1 MNYILT
7 ENKTVLLGPISWK
20 PRFLQS
26 ELDDLEVDY
35 KISPIEGYT
44 KINDELEIFP
54 ITSAFAPDH
63 DSNFETI
70 SGPYYTFTDTEASQI
85 YTKID
90 LDINSIKYNLKS
102 IVTDYRYKIE
112 NDGTKITIQDL
123 EVTIDTA
130 RGNRDIFVQKFLLM
144 NDTDIVEWK
153 FPEGWLTLSKHELGS
168 VVAAGNDCIQ
178 NAFVAEKL
186 KNDEIDACDT
196 IIQLKLVVL
205 PKDEIAIL
213 GV

>member
-7 ENKTVLLGPISWK
+7 ENKTVLLGPLSWK

-44 KINDELEIFP
+44 KINDDLEIFP

-63 DSNFETI
+63 DSYFESL
-70 SGPYYTFTDTEASQI
+70 SGPYYTFTDTEASQT

-90 LDINSIKYNLKS
+90 LDIQSIKYNLKS

-112 NDGTKITIQDL
+112 NAGTKITIQDL
-123 EVTIDTA
+123 KVTIDTA

-153 FPEGWLTLSKHELGS
+153 FPEGWLTLSKVELGS
-168 VVAAGNDCIQ
+168 VVAAGNDWIQ
-178 NAFVAEKL
+178 NAFGAEKL
-186 KNDEIDACDT
+186 KHDEIDACNT
-196 IIQLKLVVL
+196 IEELKLVVI
-205 PKDEIAIL
+205 PKDEVVL

>member
-26 ELDDLEVDY
+26 ELDDLEVDF

-54 ITSAFAPDH
+54 ITSAFIPEH
-63 DSNFETI
+63 DTNFETL
-70 SGPYYTFTDTEASQI
+70 SGPYYTFTDTEASQT
-85 YTKID
+85 YTKIN
-90 LDINSIKYNLKS
+90 LDIQSIKYNLKS

-112 NDGTKITIQDL
+112 NAGTKIIIQDL

-144 NDTDIVEWK
+144 NNSDTVEWR
-153 FPEGWLTLSKHELGS
+153 FPEGWLTLSKAELGS
-168 VVAAGNDCIQ
+168 VVSTGNDWIQ
-178 NAFVAEKL
+178 NSFNVEKL
-186 KNDEIDACDT
+186 KHDEIDACNT
-196 IIQLKLVVL
+196 IEELKLIVI
-205 PKDEIAIL
+205 PKDEVVVL
-213 GV
+213 GA